1 MGNKDIWNS
10 LKQPPSSALSAIM
23 GGRLKG
29 KTDISPQWRYEAMT
43 EKFGPIG
50 VGWKYEMGHLW
61 SEPGPNDQMFAF
73 AQVALYFKNGDE
85 WSEAIPGIGGSMLV
99 EKETSGPHAN
109 DEAYKMA
116 VTDALSVAM
125 KMLGIA
131 ADVYAGKWDG
141 AKYKAEGETI
151 KEQPAKAEPAPA
163 PEANIVPKRITRKQS
178 SDLLAIVKE
187 KKLSEKAVT
196 AYIIATFGK
205 THARDLLEAEATQLI
220 EAIEADKITA
230 QPNKEG

>member
-1 MGNKDIWNS
+1 MENKEIWDA
-10 LKQPPSSALSAIM
+10 LKQPPPSALRAIM

-50 VGWKYEMGHLW
+50 VGWKYTIDRLW
-61 SEPGPNDQMFAF
+61 SEPGPDDQMFAF
-73 AQVALYFKNGDE
+73 AQVTLYFKNGDE

-125 KMLGIA
+125 KMLGVA

-141 AKYKAEGETI
+141 AKYKTEAA
-151 KEQPAKAEPAPA
+151 PAPVTKAEP
-163 PEANIVPKRITRKQS
+163 ERITEPQKKKIYAASKEKDISGTAIGAYIAGVFGRSHTK
-178 SDLLAIVKE
+178 DLLK
-187 KKLSEKAVT
+187 
-196 AYIIATFGK
+196 
-205 THARDLLEAEATQLI
+205 AEATQLI
-220 EAIEADKITA
+220 EAIEAGKITA